1 MAHVRK
7 NSQGSP
13 AILIRRKEMAAH
25 FTMGQAIEC
34 MAEAFAGL
42 SAGTSVVPER
52 FVVDSPDGGLTFLM
66 KPAFS
71 KDLQTAGV
79 KILSQRNTGPLQGIS
94 AINGIVLL
102 FDTQTGELLCMLDG
116 GFITALRT
124 GAASGLAT
132 DRLARRDSR
141 NLALF
146 GCGAQGRTQLEAV
159 CTVRDIER
167 VWVFDISRERAA
179 FFQGEMKKRIS
190 AEIVVAQDFTALRD
204 ADIICTATNATQPL
218 FGREHIRPGTHINAI
233 GSFKPQMQELDP
245 ELVQASRIYLDDP
258 RACMQESG
266 DMIKTVQRFG
276 RLDNRIVGGI
286 GDLVL
291 GKIKG
296 RTSPRE
302 ITLFKSVGSAIQD
315 LAVADRIYQKS
326 RDLGFGEEI
335 RFHE

>member
-1 MAHVRK
+1 
-7 NSQGSP
+7 
-13 AILIRRKEMAAH
+13 
-25 FTMGQAIEC
+25 
-34 MAEAFAGL
+34 
-42 SAGTSVVPER
+42 
-52 FVVDSPDGGLTFLM
+52 
-66 KPAFS
+66 
-71 KDLQTAGV
+71 
-79 KILSQRNTGPLQGIS
+79 
-94 AINGIVLL
+94 
-102 FDTQTGELLCMLDG
+102 MLDG

-146 GCGAQGRTQLEAV
+146 GCGAQGCTQVEAV

-167 VWVFDISRERAA
+167 VWVFDISRERAEA
-179 FFQGEMKKRIS
+179 FREEMSGKIK
-190 AEIVVAQDFTALRD
+190 AEIVVTSDLSVLEE
-204 ADIICTATNATQPL
+204 ADIVCTATNATQPL
-218 FGREHIRPGTHINAI
+218 FGREHIRPGTHINAV
-233 GSFKPQMQELDP
+233 GSFKPHMQELDP

-258 RACMQESG
+258 RACLQESG

-276 RLDNRIVGGI
+276 RLDNRIIGGI

-296 RTSPRE
+296 RTSPGDS
-302 ITLFKSVGSAIQD
+302 TLFKSVGTAIQD
-315 LAVADRIYQKS
+315 LVVADRIFQKS